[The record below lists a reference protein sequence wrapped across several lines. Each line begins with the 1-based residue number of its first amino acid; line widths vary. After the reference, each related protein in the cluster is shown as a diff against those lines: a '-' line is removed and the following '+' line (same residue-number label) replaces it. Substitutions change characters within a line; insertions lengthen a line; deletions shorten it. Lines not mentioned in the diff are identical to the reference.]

1 MPYGG
6 VPTAREIITQKLKDG
21 SLQAMYRAADTEES
35 IRNALGI
42 CKQSWLQLKKEIP
55 SFGTLC
61 TQSRKQKFLAI
72 KEAML
77 KNANGFEYEEEEITY
92 TTDEETGEPVEKK
105 KVVFKRYK
113 APDLNSQRILLT
125 NLKRAEGNQANPD
138 PEISNFSTRMEEALE
153 IKAEGGINLLLD
165 ASVQSVLE
173 ALSGN

>member
-6 VPTAREIITQKLKDG
+6 VPTARERLTQMLKDG
-21 SLQAMYRAADTEES
+21 SLQAMYRAADTEKS
-35 IRNALGI
+35 IREALGI
-42 CKQSWLQLKKEIP
+42 SENVWLQMKKEIP
-55 SFGTLC
+55 GFKGLS

-77 KNANGFEYEEEEITY
+77 KNASGFEYEEVRDEIIVDPNTGEEIV
-92 TTDEETGEPVEKK
+92 GKRVREKK
-105 KVVFKRYK
+105 YK

-125 NLKRAEGNQANPD
+125 NIKRAEGNQENPD
-138 PEISNFSTRMEEALE
+138 PEIANFSTRMEEALE
-153 IKAEGGINLLLD
+153 IKTEGGFNLTLD